1 MEWVYLFFAIA
12 LLVSA
17 FVAIGLVIYEN
28 YKKRKLENSNR
39 KDR

>member
-17 FVAIGLVIYEN
+17 VSAIGILIYEN
-28 YKKRKLENSNR
+28 YKKRKSQNSNR